1 MVLSEFSEQDATLFF
16 KQDYHDQKMAK
27 WQGFRLTEH
36 ITSVDKYLAHEQDQR
51 DIQYHTPMTAAV
63 ISALLAKA
71 WSTQKNVALQLTIK
85 NEEGLLQT
93 EITGKVQGFTPDNDL
108 ILSNRTI
115 PLDDIHWCK
124 IM

>member
-1 MVLSEFSEQDATLFF
+1 MALSEFSEEDAVLFF

-36 ITSVDKYLAHEQDQR
+36 ITSVDKYLTYEQAQR
-51 DIQYHTPMTAAV
+51 DINYHKSMTV
-63 ISALLAKA
+63 TEISALLAKA

-93 EITGKVQGFTPDNDL
+93 DITGKVHGFTPDNDV
-108 ILSNRTI
+108 ILSTKTI
-115 PLDDIHWCK
+115 SLDDIHWCK
-124 IM
+124 II